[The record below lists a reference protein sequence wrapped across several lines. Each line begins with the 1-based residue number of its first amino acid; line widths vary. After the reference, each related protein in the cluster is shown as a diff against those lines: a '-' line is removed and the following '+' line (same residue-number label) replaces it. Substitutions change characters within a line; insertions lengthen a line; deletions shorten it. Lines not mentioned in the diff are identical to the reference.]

1 MQGEGT
7 VPGEIPLSYAQL
19 ALWFNDRL
27 QEGDASYNMPVALR
41 LRGPLDLGAL
51 RAALGDVI
59 ERHAALR
66 TVFPER
72 DGTPYQRVLD
82 PRDVPVP
89 LTVAHAEEADLP
101 ELIAAAC
108 RECFDLAAE
117 PPLRMRVLVLGPDDH
132 LVLMVQHHIA
142 GDGWSMAPL
151 ARDLSAA
158 YTARTEGRAP
168 DWAPL
173 PADFAQYA
181 AGQHESLGSLDDPDS
196 GISRQLAYWKE
207 ALAGIPDCLP
217 LPTDRPRPAA
227 MSHEGDYFPWEIPAD
242 LHRALLALARS
253 CRVSL
258 FMVVQAALATVLS
271 RSGAGDDLPIA
282 SPTAGRGD
290 SRYDDVVG
298 YFVNPLVLR
307 VDTSGDPT
315 FRELL
320 KRVRRTDLQ
329 GFAHQDM
336 PIERLIT
343 ALNPPRSLAWHP
355 LFQVMLAF
363 QNLPEAALAL
373 PGVTCEVV
381 EADPGGA
388 KFDLSFNVME
398 RRDAEGEPAGL
409 TCFVEYSSD
418 LFDRAGAEALT
429 RRLALLLER
438 VADDPDQ
445 HIGAVALLGDGERD
459 ALAAL
464 WRGPALDVPEAAWHQ
479 AFEARAAAEPGTP
492 ALAAGADRLTFGE
505 LNARAN
511 RLARELVRQGAAP
524 NRPVLVALDRT
535 ADLVVT
541 LIAVLKS
548 GAAFA
553 PLTPDTPA
561 ERIAAIAATTRP
573 VCAVAATATAARLPA
588 GLPVLIPDDP
598 DVRARVAAHPD
609 TDLTD
614 ADRAAPTGPS
624 DLAYVIHTSGSTGT
638 PKGVAV
644 EHRALTHLAEHHRVR
659 MARRYAP
666 AGGARLHVGLVASLT
681 FDTAWE
687 PFFWLLEGH
696 CLHLL
701 ADEVRLDPGALV
713 AHVRRER
720 LDFLDLTPTYAQ
732 ALLTAG
738 LLDEG
743 DHHRPRV
750 LMLGGEAVGPE
761 LWNRLAAV
769 PGTDVHNY
777 YGPTEFTVDALC
789 CEVDGP
795 APVIGRPLDNVRA
808 RVLDERLRPAPLGV
822 PGELYLAGP
831 QLARG
836 YLGAPAL
843 TAERFV
849 ADPYGP
855 PGSRM
860 YRTGDLARL
869 LRDGRV
875 EYLGRADEQVK
886 IRGFRI
892 EPGEIEALL
901 TGHPAVAQ
909 AAVTVR
915 GEEDGDP
922 YLAAYVV
929 PASATR
935 PARGPALP
943 PAEDGRAPGTP
954 APTGAAQAPGTP
966 APAGSGGAPG
976 AAELHEHLA
985 ARLPAYML
993 PAAYAHLERLPL
1005 TASGKLDRRAL
1016 PEPDLR
1022 VSGGPARPPADERE
1036 AALCRLFAEVL
1047 RLPEAGPDDDF
1058 FRLGGHSLLAMRL
1071 VSRVRAETG
1080 AELPIRAVF
1089 EARTPAGLARLLG
1102 GGDAPESQDGA
1113 GAGAGTAT
1121 ARRRPAPTPARRP
1134 AETPLSHAQRRL
1146 WFLQRLETDSPAY
1159 HIPLPLR
1166 LDGPLDIG
1174 ALSAA
1179 LHDVVVRHE
1188 ALRTVFPD
1196 RDGVPHQHV
1205 LDPAALPSL
1214 LDIVPLDPARAEGE
1228 ALEAELRAAASTPF
1242 DLATRPPL
1250 RARLYLLGPG
1260 RHILLLT
1267 VHHIACDGWSL
1278 QPLAADLGAA
1288 YRARAEGRVP
1298 DLAPLPVQYADYT
1311 LWQHELLGDARTPG
1325 TLAAEQ
1331 WDHWRTVLD
1340 GLPDE
1345 IPLPTDR
1352 RRTPET
1358 GHEGRTVPVEIGA
1371 DTHRALAALARENGA
1386 SLFMA
1391 VQAGLAALLTRLG
1404 AGTDIP
1410 LGAPV
1415 AGRTDAALDDL
1426 VGFFV
1431 NTLVLRTDTG
1441 GDPTYRELL
1450 DRVRD
1455 LDVAAYAHQDLP
1467 FEQLVDLVGPER
1479 QPGRH
1484 PLFQVA
1490 LVVDQ
1495 GGDVRLDIPGVT
1507 AGRLTVQLAPAKFD
1521 LTVTLAAERA
1531 DDGTEG
1537 PLRGTV
1543 EYRTDLFDDGTAAAL
1558 ADRLARLLD
1567 AAAADPDLRIGR
1579 IGLLSDDERR
1589 LVLDKWNDTRREL
1602 EPTTLAA
1609 AVAEQSARTPGATAV
1624 VFEGREVSYA
1634 ELDALTGDLAGR
1646 LAAHGVGPGS
1656 VVAVAVPRSVEL
1668 VAAVCA
1674 AHRAGAAY
1682 VPLDPDYPADR
1693 LAFMLQDARPTA
1705 VIAAPGEA
1713 RRLRV
1718 PDGVPLL
1725 APRPAEDGGE
1735 RAEPT
1740 GPVPGDPAY
1749 VIYTSGSTGR
1759 PKGVV
1764 VPHAAVANRL
1774 RWGQE
1779 QYVLTDQDRVLHKTP
1794 SSFDVSVW
1802 EIFWPL
1808 TTGATLVVARPEGH
1822 RDPAYLC
1829 DLIRSERITVAQFV
1843 PSMLDAF
1850 LQHPDAGACDSLRL
1864 VIVGGEALT
1873 TATARRFHQVLPGV
1887 RLVDQYGPT
1896 EAAIEVTAWT
1906 CRPEDD
1912 DGRPVPIGRPVWN
1925 TRVHILDAELQLVP
1939 PGVTGELYLDGVQL
1953 AHGYLGRPALTAE
1966 RFVANPYGPPG
1977 SRMYRTGDLARWRP
1991 DGAVE
1996 YLGRVDGQVKVRGF
2010 RIELGEIEA
2019 ALGDH
2024 PAVAAGVVL
2033 VREDRNGDPRIVAY
2047 TVPAGAAPRTGELRE
2062 HLRARLPEHMVPTG
2076 YVTLDALPVTPNGKL
2091 DRAAL
2096 PEPADAPDPAGRG
2109 AREPATPLERTL
2121 TELFAEVL
2129 DVPAAGPDDDFFLLG
2144 GHSLMMV
2151 RLVER
2156 VRAETGV
2163 ELAVRTL
2170 FDHPTAA
2177 ALAARVAGDPAL
2189 HGRFADAPRRGGAAA
2204 DGAAPWEPVLPLRAH
2219 GTRTPLFCVHPVVGD
2234 GFGYVGLLRALGPE
2248 QPVYAL
2254 QGAGPA
2260 SGRPRPGTLGEL
2272 AAEYVARVREIQP
2285 HGPYRLLGWSFGGV
2299 VVHEMAVQLRE
2310 RGEAV
2315 ELVALMDSVPP
2326 TEHDR
2331 RAHTGPVGERDVLRA
2346 LLDAVG
2352 APPEDIA
2359 AVADGTRV
2367 PAPEE
2372 LLRLLAPAMGASAP
2386 ADPAALA
2393 AMIDSCRY
2401 HGELMVRW
2409 TPRTYD
2415 GGLLTF
2421 TATAEVRRSAATG
2434 RAATTE
2440 LWAPHLTGPVTDHPV
2455 AAQHLQLAE
2464 PGHIDAIGRVLAA
2477 ELARLDAR

>member
-41 LRGPLDLGAL
+41 LRGPLDVDAL
-51 RAALGDVI
+51 RDALGDVI
-59 ERHAALR
+59 DRHAALR

-89 LTVAHAEEADLP
+89 LTVRPADEADLP

-117 PPLRMRVLVLGPDDH
+117 VPLRMRVFVLGPQDH

-158 YTARTEGRAP
+158 YTARSEGRAP
-168 DWAPL
+168 VWAPL
-173 PADFAQYA
+173 PADFAAYA
-181 AGQHESLGSLDDPDS
+181 TEQHAGLGSLDDPDS
-196 GISRQLAYWKE
+196 GISRQLAYWKD

-217 LPTDRPRPAA
+217 LPTDRPRPAV
-227 MSHEGDYFPWEIPAD
+227 MSHEGDYFPWEIPAA
-242 LHRALLALARS
+242 LHRDLLALARS

-307 VDTSGDPT
+307 IDTSGDPT

-343 ALNPPRSLAWHP
+343 ALNPPRSLGWHP

-398 RRDAEGEPAGL
+398 RRDADGEPAGL

-438 VADDPDQ
+438 VAVDPDQ
-445 HIGAVALLGDGERD
+445 HIGDIDVLAGDERD
-459 ALAAL
+459 TLAAL
-464 WRGPALDVPEAAWHQ
+464 WDGPALDVPALAYHQ
-479 AFEARAAAEPGTP
+479 AFEERAAAEPGAP
-492 ALAAGADRLTFGE
+492 ALVAGAERLTFGE

-511 RLARELVRQGAAP
+511 RLARELVRRGAAP
-524 NRPVLVALDRT
+524 DRPVLVVLDRT
-535 ADLVVT
+535 AELAVS
-541 LIAVLKS
+541 LLAVLKS
-548 GAAFA
+548 GAAFT

-561 ERIAAIAATTRP
+561 ERIAAVAATARP
-573 VCAVAATATAARLPA
+573 VCAVTTAATAGRLPA
-588 GLPVLIPDDP
+588 GVPALALDDQG
-598 DVRARVAAHPD
+598 VRAALAAHPD
-609 TDLTD
+609 TDLSD

-624 DLAYVIHTSGSTGT
+624 DTAYVIHTSGSTGT

-644 EHRALTHLAEHHRVR
+644 EHRALAHLAEHHRVR
-659 MARRYAP
+659 MTRRYAP
-666 AGGARLHVGLVASLT
+666 ADGTRLRVGLVASIT

-701 ADEVRLDPGALV
+701 ADEVRLDPEALV

-738 LLDEG
+738 LLDDG

-761 LWNRLAAV
+761 LWERLSAV
-769 PGTDVHNY
+769 RDTHVHNY

-789 CEVDGP
+789 CELADSP
-795 APVIGRPLDNVRA
+795 TPVIGRPLDNVRA
-808 RVLDERLRPAPLGV
+808 YVLDERLRPAPLGV

-855 PGSRM
+855 PGTRM

-869 LRDGRV
+869 RRDGQV

-892 EPGEIEALL
+892 EPGEIEAQLA
-901 TGHPAVAQ
+901 GHPAVAQ

-922 YLAAYVV
+922 YLAAHVV
-929 PASATR
+929 PEPGR
-935 PARGPALP
+935 P
-943 PAEDGRAPGTP
+943 
-954 APTGAAQAPGTP
+954 
-966 APAGSGGAPG
+966 APG

-993 PAAYAHLERLPL
+993 PAAYAHVDRLPL
-1005 TASGKLDRRAL
+1005 TVSGKLDRRAL

-1022 VSGGPARPPADERE
+1022 VTGGPGRPPADERE

-1071 VSRVRAETG
+1071 VSRVRAATG

-1102 GGDAPESQDGA
+1102 GADGTEGT
-1113 GAGAGTAT
+1113 GA
-1121 ARRRPAPTPARRP
+1121 RRPALTPAQRP

-1196 RDGVPHQHV
+1196 RDGVPHQRV
-1205 LDPAALPSL
+1205 LDPAELPSL
-1214 LDIVPLDPARAEGE
+1214 LDIAPLDPARAEGA
-1228 ALEAELRAAASTPF
+1228 ALEAELRAAASVPF
-1242 DLATRPPL
+1242 DLASRPPL

-1288 YRARAEGRVP
+1288 YRARAEGRAP
-1298 DLAPLPVQYADYT
+1298 DWAPLPVQYADYT
-1311 LWQHELLGDARTPG
+1311 LWQHDLLGDARTPG
-1325 TLAAEQ
+1325 TLAAAQ
-1331 WDHWRTVLD
+1331 WDHWRAVLD

-1345 IPLPTDR
+1345 IPLPADR

-1371 DTHRALAALARENGA
+1371 DTHRALAALARESGA

-1431 NTLVLRTDTG
+1431 NTLVLRTDTA
-1441 GDPTYRELL
+1441 GDPTFRELL

-1495 GGDVRLDIPGVT
+1495 GADVRLDIPGVT

-1543 EYRTDLFDDGTAAAL
+1543 EYRTDLFDDATAAAL
-1558 ADRLARLLD
+1558 AERLTRLLT
-1567 AAAADPDLRIGR
+1567 AAAAEPDLRIGR

-1609 AVAEQSARTPGATAV
+1609 SVAGQFARTPDATAV
-1624 VFEGREVSYA
+1624 VFEGVETTYA
-1634 ELDALTGDLAGR
+1634 ELDALVDDLAGR
-1646 LAAHGVGPGS
+1646 LAALGAGPGS
-1656 VVAVAVPRSVEL
+1656 VVAVAVPRSVDL

-1674 AHRAGAAY
+1674 VHRTGAAY

-1693 LAFMLQDARPTA
+1693 LAFMLEDARPTA

-1713 RRLRV
+1713 ERLRV
-1718 PDGVPLL
+1718 PDGVALL
-1725 APRPAEDGGE
+1725 APRPADGDGGE
-1735 RAEPT
+1735 RGTPT
-1740 GPVPGDPAY
+1740 PPAPDDPAY

-1764 VPHAAVANRL
+1764 VPHVAVTNRL
-1774 RWGQE
+1774 RWGQD
-1779 QYVLTDQDRVLHKTP
+1779 QYLLTDRDRVLHKTP

-1829 DLIRSERITVAQFV
+1829 DLIRSERVTVAQFV

-1850 LQHPDAGACDSLRL
+1850 LQHPDAGRCDSLRL

-1939 PGVTGELYLDGVQL
+1939 PGVAGELYLDGVQL

-2019 ALGDH
+2019 ALGEH
-2024 PAVAAGVVL
+2024 SAVAAGVVL
-2033 VREDRNGDPRIVAY
+2033 VREDRHGAPRIVAY
-2047 TVPAGAAPRTGELRE
+2047 VVPAGAAPATEELRE

-2096 PEPADAPDPAGRG
+2096 PEPADAPASAGGG
-2109 AREPATPLERTL
+2109 ARQPATPLERTL
-2121 TELFAEVL
+2121 TELFAEIL
-2129 DVPAAGPDDDFFLLG
+2129 EVPGAGPDDDFFLLG

-2156 VRAETGV
+2156 IRAETGV
-2163 ELAVRTL
+2163 DLAVRAL

-2177 ALAARVAGDPAL
+2177 ALAARIAGDPAL
-2189 HGRFADAPRRGGAAA
+2189 HGRFAETPGGGAVP
-2204 DGAAPWEPVLPLRAH
+2204 DGGPVPWEPVLPLRTQ
-2219 GTRTPLFCVHPVVGD
+2219 GTRVPLFCVHPVVGD
-2234 GFGYVGLLRALGPE
+2234 GFGYVGLLRALGPD

-2260 SGRPRPGTLGEL
+2260 CGHPRPGTLGGL
-2272 AAEYVARVREIQP
+2272 AAEYTARIREIQP

-2299 VVHEMAVQLRE
+2299 VAHEMAVQLRE
-2310 RGEAV
+2310 QGERV
-2315 ELVALMDSVPP
+2315 DLVALMDSVPP

-2331 RAHTGPVGERDVLRA
+2331 RAHAAPVGERDVLSA

-2367 PAPEE
+2367 AGPDE

-2393 AMIDSCRY
+2393 AMIDTCRY

-2421 TATAEVRRSAATG
+2421 TATAEVRREAAVG
-2434 RAATTE
+2434 RASTPE
-2440 LWAPHLTGPVTDHPV
+2440 LWAPYLTGPVTDHPV
-2455 AAQHLQLAE
+2455 DAQHLELVE

-2477 ELARLDAR
+2477 ELSRLDAR